1 MKEKKKP
8 RVTFELYVLWNSG
21 ESCTGTG
28 TKKACLEQHELFA
41 GSPFIK
47 EAYVERMEDG
57 LSTHVLALWNLPDL
71 PGGVS
76 YSPAVDGGEAWTLDP
91 TTRVLL

>member
-8 RVTFELYVLWNSG
+8 RVTFELYVRWNSG

-28 TKKACLEQHELFA
+28 TKKACIEQYELFT
-41 GSPFIK
+41 GNPFVRQVCVRRI
-47 EAYVERMEDG
+47 EDYIA
-57 LSTHVLALWNLPDL
+57 THVLALWNLPDL

-76 YSPAVDGGEAWTLDP
+76 YSPAVDGGDA
-91 TTRVLL
+91 